1 MNETLRSRTRVLVT
15 GLGAVTPLGHTVAE
29 FWDGLIAGRSGVGP
43 LTLADPAQFPCKV
56 AAEVKNWD
64 PFQFIERK
72 AARRMARFAQFMVA
86 AAGQAIADARL
97 ELDAENRDRIAVFI
111 GNGGGGYPDIQE
123 AVNTLTSR
131 GGMKIS
137 APSWRHMSVN
147 TVRSRAFAIT
157 PPPTRPRAR
166 ARKGSGA

>member
-1 MNETLRSRTRVLVT
+1 MVKVCQAPPNSGARGEEHRSRSCYPSAMNETLRSRTRVLVT
-15 GLGAVTPLGHTVAE
+15 GLGAVTPLGHTVGE

-86 AAGQAIADARL
+86 AAGQALRMLAWSSTRRTGTASPCSSETAAAATR
-97 ELDAENRDRIAVFI
+97 
-111 GNGGGGYPDIQE
+111 
-123 AVNTLTSR
+123 TSR
-131 GGMKIS
+131 K
-137 APSWRHMSVN
+137 P
-147 TVRSRAFAIT
+147 
-157 PPPTRPRAR
+157 
-166 ARKGSGA
+166 